1 VKDGE
6 SVDLAFMERLVQLFE
21 RSSLAELN
29 YSEAGSR
36 IRLAR
41 GRQGPAPGRAAT
53 AGGAPPAPGVPQDS
67 TPMKPDTR
75 HVIQASFPGVFY
87 RSAAP
92 GEPPLTQFGDV
103 VEDGQTLGL
112 LEAMKLFNRVQA
124 DVAGRVAEIPVEDGA
139 TVELGAVLFVLDVLQ
154 PPG

>member
-1 VKDGE
+1 VKDGKT
-6 SVDLAFMERLVQLFE
+6 VDLAFMERLVQLFE
-21 RSSLAELN
+21 RSSLAELD

-41 GRQGPAPGRAAT
+41 GQQWPVPGPAAMA
-53 AGGAPPAPGVPQDS
+53 S
-67 TPMKPDTR
+67 TPPMSGMLQASIQSIPDTR

-87 RSAAP
+87 RGAAP
-92 GEPPLTQFGDV
+92 GQPPLVLIGDV

-139 TVELGAVLFVLDVLQ
+139 TVEPGTALFILDIPE

>member
-1 VKDGE
+1 MKDGNA
-6 SVDLAFMERLVQLFE
+6 VDLAFMERLVQLFE
-21 RSSLAELN
+21 RSSLAELD

-41 GRQGPAPGRAAT
+41 GQHWPVPRPAAMASAT
-53 AGGAPPAPGVPQDS
+53 PVSGMPQAS
-67 TPMKPDTR
+67 MQSVPDTR

-92 GEPPLTQFGDV
+92 GQPPLVLIGDV
-103 VEDGQTLGL
+103 VDDGQTLGL

-139 TVELGAVLFVLDVLQ
+139 TVEPGAVLFVLDVLQ
-154 PPG
+154 LPG